1 MEIKFSSNSTSQ
13 QQERKLTS
21 SGATPGAQIKVIGV
35 GGGGGNAI
43 NNMIADG
50 LEGVEFIACNTD
62 HQALMDSKASQVLQ
76 IGEKLTRG
84 LGAGANPEIG
94 KKSAI
99 EDKQHIVDFVSGAD
113 MVFVT
118 AGMGGGTGTGAAPVI
133 AEIARESGALT
144 VGVVTKPFTF
154 ENKRRMDQAEEG
166 IEELRAAVDT
176 LIVIPNDRLLELAD
190 DDTPMLDAFAMANSV
205 LLKAVRGIS
214 DLILVKGLINVDFA
228 DVKTIMRDRG
238 RALMGSGIGKGE
250 NRAVVAAKNAIT
262 SPLLEESSIT
272 GATGILVNVMG
283 GPDMT
288 LKEVYQ
294 AITHINS
301 VADPD
306 CNTIFGAV
314 IDPEL
319 VDQVKITVVATG
331 FENAGVSDSNDVE
344 IDASTTLQTEEVV
357 DVEPETVPVRAQL
370 PRARFAAAALGEDA
384 VDLERPAY
392 TRRGNGQLSDNHR
405 DPVTNNPFVQSD
417 ESEFDTPT
425 FLRK

>member
-1 MEIKFSSNSTSQ
+1 MEIKFSSNSGTE
-13 QQERKLTS
+13 QQEQEPR
-21 SGATPGAQIKVIGV
+21 ANYVAVGAQIKVIGV

-43 NNMIADG
+43 NNMITEG
-50 LEGVEFIACNTD
+50 LDGVEFIACNTD
-62 HQALMDSKASQVLQ
+62 QQALMDSKAGTVLQ

-94 KKSAI
+94 KKSAV
-99 EDKQHIVDFVSGAD
+99 EDKQRIMDCIAGAD
-113 MVFVT
+113 MVFIT

-133 AEIARESGALT
+133 ADMARESGSLT

-154 ENKRRMDQAEEG
+154 ENKRRMDQAMEG
-166 IEELRAAVDT
+166 IEELRNAVDT
-176 LIVIPNDRLLELAD
+176 LIVIPNDRLLDLAD
-190 DDTPMLDAFAMANSV
+190 DETPMLDAFALANSV

-228 DVKTIMRDRG
+228 DVRTIMSARG
-238 RALMGSGIGKGE
+238 RALMGTGIGKGE

-262 SPLLEESSIT
+262 SPLLEESSIR
-272 GATGILVNVMG
+272 GATGILINVMG

-314 IDPEL
+314 IDSEL
-319 VDQVKITVVATG
+319 VDQIKITVVATG
-331 FENAGVSDSNDVE
+331 FECVEISDSNELELGGAHEFDDNQ
-344 IDASTTLQTEEVV
+344 IV
-357 DVEPETVPVRAQL
+357 DVEPESVHVRAQT
-370 PRARFAAAALGEDA
+370 PVARFAATALGEDA

-392 TRRGNGQLSDNHR
+392 ARRNGGLSNQQR
-405 DPVTNNPFVQSD
+405 DPVTSNPFVQSD